1 MLDVLASVDELPV
14 QRWSCDGILVSTPTG
29 STAYAFSAGG
39 PVMWP
44 DLDAMLMVPLS
55 AHALFARPLVMS
67 PAARVDL
74 DIQPDGSESA
84 VLWCAGRRS
93 CTVRPGERIT
103 VVRHPDRLRIARLA
117 AHPFPSRL
125 VKKFELPV
133 SGWRQGRGRNHPGE
147 SS

>member
-1 MLDVLASVDELPV
+1 
-14 QRWSCDGILVSTPTG
+14 
-29 STAYAFSAGG
+29 
-39 PVMWP
+39 MWP

-84 VLWCAGRRS
+84 VLWCDGRRS

-103 VVRHPDRLRIARLA
+103 VVRHPDRLRIARL
-117 AHPFPSRL
+117 

-133 SGWRQGRGRNHPGE
+133 SGWRQGRDRHHLE
-147 SS
+147 ETS